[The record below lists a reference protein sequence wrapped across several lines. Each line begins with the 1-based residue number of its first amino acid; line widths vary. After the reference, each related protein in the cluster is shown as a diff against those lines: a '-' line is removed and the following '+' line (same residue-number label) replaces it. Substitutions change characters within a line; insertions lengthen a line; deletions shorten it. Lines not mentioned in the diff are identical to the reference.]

1 MYILTHDKFGK
12 DTQHKDELKKGDSY
26 NVFKQL
32 RIVLSSP
39 DCQPFISWLPSGNSL
54 CINHKD
60 KFVKNVL
67 FRYFGETEFKVFM
80 KSMKNKGFKRVKV
93 NDFVGD
99 AVYSHELFQIGRPEL
114 CAHFTRGEIPPMK
127 KIAQKKR
134 ELSSAH
140 NVVGGVAVG
149 DEALQK
155 QEEEKPSSEPNVADR
170 MTLRDDATQAV
181 VAAIESQTKCAAKSP
196 SQVAQVDAASE
207 EGMISRMNS
216 TNSMLMQ
223 KHFMNPSAMGNAS
236 DLDRR
241 YFAALYA
248 MRNTAGMNASH
259 QQMMHLPTGHP
270 LFASS
275 PFAQQGMQSQTT
287 NPSADNR
294 QIDSMAL
301 QQHMA
306 QITGQS
312 NFNASLFNAPVARRQ
327 SDSVDLQQQ
336 MAQNLISGKSNYDA
350 SLFNAPVARR
360 QSDSMASYHQQVSQ
374 NSMKNDSNQESMH
387 FHHPAIGNNSQQLDE
402 TAAAASQ
409 SNKSPQ
415 SAQDLRLAML
425 KVDSELL
432 KVKEMK
438 LLKMQQ
444 QLKMRLEM
452 NGDD

>member
-327 SDSVDLQQQ
+327 SDS
-336 MAQNLISGKSNYDA
+336 
-350 SLFNAPVARR
+350 
-360 QSDSMASYHQQVSQ
+360 MASYHQQVSQ